1 MPKVT
6 VYNMQGDQVGELD
19 LHDDVFAAKVN
30 QALLHEAV
38 TVYQA
43 SLRQGTHSTKTR
55 SMVSGGGKKPWRQ
68 KGTGRARV
76 GSIRSPIWRGGGII
90 FGPQPRKYGVKMVK
104 KARRL
109 ALKSAL
115 SDKVNQGNMIV
126 LDELNMSEP
135 KTKEMIKMLNAI
147 NAQNALVV
155 VDAPNENVEKSARN
169 IPGVQPVQATG
180 INVYNILAHDKLVM
194 TKKAVAKVE
203 EVLA

>member
-38 TVYQA
+38 TVYRA
-43 SLRQGTHSTKTR
+43 SLRQGTHATKTR

-76 GSIRSPIWRGGGII
+76 GSIRSPIWKGGGIV

-126 LDELNMSEP
+126 LDELKMSEP
-135 KTKEMIKMLNAI
+135 KTKEIVKMLNAI

-169 IPGVQPVQATG
+169 IPGVQSVQATG
-180 INVYNILAHDKLVM
+180 INVYNILAHDKLIM